1 MILLDLLEKI
11 KILQTEKKF
20 NPFDSRFGK
29 LENTHS
35 DLIVKFILADISY
48 AYTFFDVL
56 GIEYDKGAKF
66 EVFREKYNID
76 ILIEFRNQFIIIE
89 NKIGAKDQPKQLQRY
104 SNTLKNQGKNINL
117 FYLTPYGQKPGD
129 DSKGN
134 LEVKCI
140 SYEKHIIN
148 WLENAET
155 KDDILRTLT
164 ELYIDQIRRIINRN
178 KYMTDIIKTLFLDNT
193 EYAKQAINIYL
204 ALQGK
209 NLLVIPELRERFEN
223 IIKNYMD
230 NQTDSGV
237 EDWGDTEDN
246 CRQIYDEENDITITF
261 SGVSIYAE
269 KKGQFI
275 GQTIECNDLNDINL
289 QHLLTD
295 NIEGVNEWLNKIY
308 YN

>member
-1 MILLDLLEKI
+1 MIHNELLEKI
-11 KILQTEKKF
+11 SNLNTEKRF

-35 DLIVKFILADISY
+35 DLIAKFILADISY
-48 AYTFFDVL
+48 AFTFFDTL
-56 GIEYDKGAKF
+56 GIVYEKGAEF

-104 SNTLKNQGKNINL
+104 YDSLENSGKNFSI
-117 FYLTPYGQKPGD
+117 FYLSPYGQKPGE
-129 DSKGN
+129 DSAGS

-140 SYEKHIIN
+140 SYEKHIIS
-148 WLENAET
+148 WLEKTET
-155 KDDILRTLT
+155 NDSTLRTIT

-178 KYMTDIIKTLFLDNT
+178 KYMTDIIKTLFIDNK
-193 EYAKQAINIYL
+193 YAKQAIDIYL

-209 NLLVIPELRERFEN
+209 NLIDVAEIQEKFEKTIQN
-223 IIKNYMD
+223 CMAVK
-230 NQTDSGV
+230 TDGLSG
-237 EDWGDTEDN
+237 WNDTEDN
-246 CRQIYDEENDITITF
+246 CRQIYDEEFDITITF

-269 KKGQFI
+269 KNEQI
-275 GQTIECNDLNDINL
+275 VGQTIECNDLNDINL
-289 QHLLTD
+289 QNLLTD
-295 NIEGVNEWLNKIY
+295 NFEGVHEWLNKIY